1 MFFGRLLGYLKA
13 NWGAPFVVAFIL
25 LLVASAAELSSGATH
40 SANGI
45 AIYGFCLLAAGVA
58 LQIASYVMYRGTG
71 TTSPQILPPETT
83 AAPHSKGLPR
93 NTKVVAVAAAAL
105 ILLAGVVVG
114 YPMLSHPGA
123 PAGGASTSA
132 SSSGCA
138 GPQTAGTVYI
148 STNATVSIEICGQ
161 SYIVLAGTGGGLTYS
176 YHVGIL
182 TFTAPSSV
190 NGSAFKFWYAIIGDN
205 TPARA
210 SSETLTLTLPAGLSS
225 QSSVIQLYYT
235 APPAPARSTTLAANS
250 TSSASTLSSASTAS

>member
-1 MFFGRLLGYLKA
+1 
-13 NWGAPFVVAFIL
+13 
-25 LLVASAAELSSGATH
+25 
-40 SANGI
+40 
-45 AIYGFCLLAAGVA
+45 
-58 LQIASYVMYRGTG
+58 
-71 TTSPQILPPETT
+71 
-83 AAPHSKGLPR
+83 
-93 NTKVVAVAAAAL
+93 
-105 ILLAGVVVG
+105 
-114 YPMLSHPGA
+114 MLSHPGA

-210 SSETLTLTLPAGLSS
+210 SSETLTLTLPPGLSS
-225 QSSVIQLYYT
+225 QLGDTALLHRTSGPRAVDDPRGQLHIVSLNPIIGIDRILIFFIILLRLNLDCDSKIGRESVAHLFT
-235 APPAPARSTTLAANS
+235 GVR
-250 TSSASTLSSASTAS
+250 